1 MAWEGVG
8 QRKLFNISDRHLL
21 QYSMFRCVC
30 FYILAQ
36 QKTKIPY
43 SVLTYRDLFCVAGK

>member
-8 QRKLFNISDRHLL
+8 QSKLFHISYRHLL
-21 QYSMFRCVC
+21 QYSMFRCM
-30 FYILAQ
+30 FAQ

-43 SVLTYRDLFCVAGK
+43 SVLTYRDLLCVAAK